1 MPFRRNVRRRRRRP
15 MRGRRRFAARRKGV
29 VSRSLRP
36 KIYNFKRS
44 FVKELVLGVTGND
57 WTDLA
62 GGTTNGPNAMVN
74 QFQVT
79 LGDIVSTSDFTNLFS
94 MYKINAVAVKFY
106 FGDTVSSA
114 TGSSAEGSRQLMMYI
129 LPWRTGDSEVLTENF
144 CLATQKKQ
152 TRLCLNSIGKPVS
165 VYMKMKQLNR
175 VFVSDATYTTTTQA
189 PKWISSAVTDVP
201 HYGLNFRIQRCD
213 GQDFT
218 ESGSTYQRCRIE
230 HTVYFSCKQVE

>member
-1 MPFRRNVRRRRRRP
+1 MGIP
-15 MRGRRRFAARRKGV
+15 GD
-29 VSRSLRP
+29 
-36 KIYNFKRS
+36 
-44 FVKELVLGVTGND
+44 D
-57 WTDLA
+57 WTQLEA
-62 GGTTNGPNAMVN
+62 STTNGPNAMIN

-79 LGDIVSTSDFTNLFS
+79 LADLVSTSDFTNLFS
-94 MYKINAVAVKFY
+94 MYKINAVQTKFY

-114 TGSSAEGSRQLMMYI
+114 TGSATEGSRQLMMYI
-129 LPWRTGDSEVLTENF
+129 LPWRTGDAETVTEDF

-152 TRLCLNSIGKPVS
+152 TRLCLNSVGKPVS

-175 VFVSDATYTTTTQA
+175 VFVSDATYTTTVQQ
-189 PKWISSAVTDVP
+189 PKWLSTAVSDVP

-218 ESGSTYQRCRIE
+218 NSGSTYQRCRIE